1 VDLAFNI
8 DLNGKHVQSSRNYIQ
23 ELKTSLKSAY
33 AKAKT
38 AMENSAGKNKAR
50 YDASARA
57 AELEPGD
64 RVLIRQLGPKLN
76 TKIADRWES
85 EVYVVIS
92 KSYEM
97 PVYTVKQENGMGSI
111 RTLHRNMMLPIGM
124 LDAEPDAQ
132 VETSGAETQRLKP
145 QPKQRR
151 IKLPQRGIVSDKS
164 DESDESVEWEVEVSL
179 RPEAPVFVPRPK
191 PRTRLKDDPQQGSS
205 RSSNLTPELSPQPA
219 LVPRPKPRT
228 RFEDDPQQG
237 SSRSSILQGR
247 PMAEVEQVAV
257 EAEAE
262 SSEKLSSGE
271 EETEPVVVE
280 SNESSSSDEEIELEP
295 VRLRRSTRT
304 RKPVERLNLV
314 QRVEYKREQDLKELM
329 KACQC
334 NMAIMIESMKNVQM
348 CIQEMFSIF
357 P

>member
-1 VDLAFNI
+1 
-8 DLNGKHVQSSRNYIQ
+8 
-23 ELKTSLKSAY
+23 
-33 AKAKT
+33 
-38 AMENSAGKNKAR
+38 
-50 YDASARA
+50 
-57 AELEPGD
+57 
-64 RVLIRQLGPKLN
+64 
-76 TKIADRWES
+76 
-85 EVYVVIS
+85 
-92 KSYEM
+92 M

-191 PRTRLKDDPQQGSS
+191 PRTRLEDDPQQGSS

-228 RFEDDPQQG
+228 RLEGDPQQG
-237 SSRSSILQGR
+237 SSRSPILQGR

-257 EAEAE
+257 EAESE

-280 SNESSSSDEEIELEP
+280 SESNESSSSEEEIELEP

-314 QRVEYKREQDLKELM
+314 QRVEYKREQDLKEWM
-329 KACQC
+329 KACQY
-334 NMAIMIESMKNVQM
+334 NMAVMMESMKNVQM
-348 CIQEMFSIF
+348 CIQEIFAIF